1 MSDPIGDLSRRDALR
16 HLGIGVTASVSL
28 EAAQHVH
35 ETVAQVKATAKG
47 EYVPKYFTAHE
58 YQTLRRLAD
67 LIVPADQNSTG
78 ALDAGAPEF
87 IDYLS
92 SQNKDMADIYTGG
105 IAWLDMEMKRRYGA
119 AFVDAKPA
127 EQTALLDLIAYRRN
141 LTPEL
146 APGIH
151 FFAWTRNMVVDAFY
165 TSPVG
170 VKDLGYM
177 GNQAVSEFSVP
188 AEALAYALKRSPF
201 A

>member
-1 MSDPIGDLSRRDALR
+1 MSDPTGDLSRRDALR
-16 HLGIGVTASVSL
+16 QIGIGVTAAVSL
-28 EAAQHVH
+28 EAAQHAH
-35 ETVAQVKATAKG
+35 ESVALQKAAAKG
-47 EYVPKYFTAHE
+47 EYAPKYLTARE

-67 LIVPADQNSTG
+67 LIMPGS
-78 ALDAGAPEF
+78 LDAGAPEF

-92 SQNKDMADIYTGG
+92 SQNKEMGDIYTGG
-105 IAWLDMEMKRRYGA
+105 IFWIDTEMKRRHGA
-119 AFVDAKPA
+119 AFLDAKPT

-141 LTPEL
+141 ATPAL
-146 APGIH
+146 APGIQ
-151 FFAWTRNMVVDAFY
+151 FFAWMRKMVVDAYY

-177 GNQAVSEFSVP
+177 GNTATSEFSVP

>member
-1 MSDPIGDLSRRDALR
+1 MSDQPGDLSRRDALR
-16 HLGIGVTASVSL
+16 QLGIGVTASVSL
-28 EAAQHVH
+28 EAAQHAH
-35 ETVAQVKATAKG
+35 EAVAQEKTKG
-47 EYVPKYFTAHE
+47 EYAPKYFTARE

-67 LIVPADQNSTG
+67 LIMPGS
-78 ALDAGAPEF
+78 LDAGASEF

-92 SQNKDMADIYTGG
+92 SQNKDMGDIYTGG
-105 IAWLDMEMKRRYGA
+105 IFWLDTEMKSRYGA

-127 EQTALLDLIAYRRN
+127 DQTALLDLIAYRRN
-141 LTPEL
+141 TTPEL

-151 FFAWTRNMVVDAFY
+151 FFAWMRNMVVDAFY

-177 GNQAVSEFSVP
+177 GNAVLSEFSVP

>member
-1 MSDPIGDLSRRDALR
+1 MSDSTGDLSRRDALR
-16 HLGIGVTASVSL
+16 HLGIGVTATGAGMVSL
-28 EAAQHVH
+28 EAAQHAH
-35 ETVAQVKATAKG
+35 ETVAQQKSAAKG
-47 EYVPKYFTAHE
+47 EYAPKYFTAHE

-67 LIVPADQNSTG
+67 LIMPGS
-78 ALDAGAPEF
+78 LDAGAPEF

-92 SQNKDMADIYTGG
+92 SQNKEMGEIYTGG
-105 IAWLDMEMKRRYGA
+105 IFWIDTEMKRRHGA
-119 AFVDAKPA
+119 TFVDAKPA
-127 EQTALLDLIAYRRN
+127 DQTALLDLIASRRN
-141 LTPEL
+141 ATPEL

-151 FFAWTRNMVVDAFY
+151 FFAWMRNMVVDAYY

>member
-1 MSDPIGDLSRRDALR
+1 MSDPTGDLSRRDALR
-16 HLGIGVTASVSL
+16 QLGIGVTASASL
-28 EAAQHVH
+28 EAAQHAH
-35 ETVAQVKATAKG
+35 ESVAQEKAKG
-47 EYVPKYFTAHE
+47 EYTPKCFTARE

-67 LIVPADQNSTG
+67 LIMPGS
-78 ALDAGAPEF
+78 LDAGATEF

-105 IAWLDMEMKRRYGA
+105 IFWLDTEMQRRHGT

-127 EQTALLDLIAYRRN
+127 DQTALLDLIAYRRN
-141 LTPEL
+141 MTPEL

-151 FFAWTRNMVVDAFY
+151 FFAWMRNMVVDAYY

-170 VKDLGYM
+170 VKDIGYM
-177 GNQAVSEFSVP
+177 GNAVLSEFSVP

>member
-1 MSDPIGDLSRRDALR
+1 MSESTGDLSRRDALR
-16 HLGIGVTASVSL
+16 QLGIGVTATVSL
-28 EAAQHVH
+28 EAAQHAH
-35 ETVAQVKATAKG
+35 ETVALQKTAAKG
-47 EYVPKYFTAHE
+47 EYAPKYLTAHE

-67 LIVPADQNSTG
+67 IIMPGS
-78 ALDAGAPEF
+78 LDAGAPEF

-92 SQNKDMADIYTGG
+92 SQNKEMGEIYTGG
-105 IAWLDMEMKRRYGA
+105 IFWIDTEMKRRHGA

-141 LTPEL
+141 STPEL

-151 FFAWTRNMVVDAFY
+151 FFAWMRNMVVDAYY

-170 VKDLGYM
+170 VKDIGYM
-177 GNQAVSEFSVP
+177 GNTASSEFSVP

>member
-1 MSDPIGDLSRRDALR
+1 MPGS
-16 HLGIGVTASVSL
+16 
-28 EAAQHVH
+28 
-35 ETVAQVKATAKG
+35 
-47 EYVPKYFTAHE
+47 
-58 YQTLRRLAD
+58 
-67 LIVPADQNSTG
+67 
-78 ALDAGAPEF
+78 LDAGAPEF

-92 SQNKDMADIYTGG
+92 SQNKDMGDIYTGG
-105 IAWLDMEMKRRYGA
+105 IAWLDTEMKRRYGA

-127 EQTALLDLIAYRRN
+127 DQTALLDLIAYRRN
-141 LTPEL
+141 STPEF

-151 FFAWTRNMVVDAFY
+151 FFAWMRNMVVDAYY

>member
-1 MSDPIGDLSRRDALR
+1 MSDSTGDLSRRDALR

-28 EAAQHVH
+28 EAAQHAH
-35 ETVAQVKATAKG
+35 EAVALQKSAAKG
-47 EYVPKYFTAHE
+47 DYSPNYFTTHE

-67 LIVPADQNSTG
+67 LIMPGSLA
-78 ALDAGAPEF
+78 AGATEF

-92 SQNKDMADIYTGG
+92 SQNKDMGDIYTGG
-105 IAWLDMEMKRRYGA
+105 IAWLDTEMKRRYGA

-127 EQTALLDLIAYRRN
+127 DQTALLDLIAYRRN
-141 LTPEL
+141 STPEL

-151 FFAWTRNMVVDAFY
+151 FFAWMRNMVVDAYY

-177 GNQAVSEFSVP
+177 GNQAISEFSVP